1 MARPVQQVA
10 TGAGALKPIPLN
22 NLNGSPFN
30 VGVTVDVSAGSTLTY
45 NVEYTVSDVLTNNAY
60 NPAADSWFLV
70 TGLTGSAD
78 LSGTLTAPVTAVRLN
93 VTLWSAGTATFTVIQ
108 TN

>member
-30 VGVTVDVSAGSTLTY
+30 VSVTVRLSAGAVMTFA
-45 NVEYTVSDVLTNNAY
+45 VEYTVSDVLTNNAY
-60 NPAADSWFLV
+60 NPTNDTWMLV
-70 TGLTGSAD
+70 TGMGGTAD
-78 LSGTLTAPVTAVRLN
+78 LSGSITAPVTAVRLN
-93 VTLWSAGTATFTVIQ
+93 VAPHTSGAATFTVIQ

>member
-1 MARPVQQVA
+1 MARPIQQIA

-30 VGVTVDVSAGSTLTY
+30 VSVTVRLSAGAVMTFA
-45 NVEYTVSDVLTNNAY
+45 VEYTVSDVLTNNAY
-60 NPAADSWFLV
+60 NPTNDTWMLV
-70 TGLTGSAD
+70 TGMGGVAD
-78 LSGTLTAPVTAVRLN
+78 LSGSITAPVTAVRLN
-93 VTLWSAGTATFTVIQ
+93 VAPYTSGTATFTVIQ